1 MPIYTYFY
9 FEVAISSDKLKEAF
23 PSEPWQ
29 LVLGFHGT
37 WERKYKLTDFIVAT
51 VNSTVGCVVP
61 KFGQEVADRARRL
74 ALSNSVLRN
83 ISAVK

>member
-37 WERKYKLTDFIVAT
+37 
-51 VNSTVGCVVP
+51 
-61 KFGQEVADRARRL
+61 
-74 ALSNSVLRN
+74 
-83 ISAVK
+83 

>member
-29 LVLGFHGT
+29 LFLGFHGT
-37 WERKYKLTDFIVAT
+37 WERNYKLVAT
-51 VNSTVGCVVP
+51 VNSTVGYVVP
-61 KFGQEVADRARRL
+61 KFGQEVADPARRF
-74 ALSNSVLRN
+74 ATEHLSCEIDDV
-83 ISAVK
+83 AF